1 MEADV
6 VFPTQVAQTKLMV
19 QDNDKW
25 ISRVLIAYLPV
36 LKNSK
41 ITKNKIVYPPPKPP
55 PPLLVLVL
63 SISLWPDFLFSKY

>member
-41 ITKNKIVYPPPKPP
+41 ITKNKIVYPPHKPP